1 MKPPEQKPVKVFK
14 DQAKYNNAATKKKLG
29 YAKTYRS
36 VAVGVHELPQG
47 RVFLDLELH
56 DGVVLPQHLEVNVL
70 RLGTLGVLDSEKKNA
85 STRS

>member
-1 MKPPEQKPVKVFK
+1 MQ
-14 DQAKYNNAATKKKLG
+14 QQKKLG

-70 RLGTLGVLDSEKKNA
+70 RLGTLGILDSEKKNA
-85 STRS
+85 STRR